1 MQELAKKIAR
11 SFRPPSHLA
20 SVEDVEQQAMVH
32 LIELAAESQPPG
44 VERNAWLYRT
54 GRFRTMDHYRTATN
68 RHRGRN
74 GRQPRHFTPDCYPQD
89 ATRLDAAGRVRPPA
103 QVRFIENIGRPDN
116 TAEQN
121 DTARY
126 VRAALSRLDPVE
138 QEAVRMVYLEGLTQD
153 EAAEKLGVSQATVSR
168 RVTKGLEML
177 YDAVG

>member
-1 MQELAKKIAR
+1 
-11 SFRPPSHLA
+11 
-20 SVEDVEQQAMVH
+20 MVH
-32 LIELAAESQPPG
+32 LIELAAEAQPPG
-44 VERNAWLYRT
+44 VEREAWLYRT
-54 GRFRTMDHYRTATN
+54 GRFRTMDHYRTITN
-68 RHRGRN
+68 RHYRRGKGARMVLSVHDR
-74 GRQPRHFTPDCYPQD
+74 GP
-89 ATRLDAAGRVRPPA
+89 ATRLDSHLRKRPSA
-103 QVRFIENIGRPDN
+103 TVQFIDNLGRPDN